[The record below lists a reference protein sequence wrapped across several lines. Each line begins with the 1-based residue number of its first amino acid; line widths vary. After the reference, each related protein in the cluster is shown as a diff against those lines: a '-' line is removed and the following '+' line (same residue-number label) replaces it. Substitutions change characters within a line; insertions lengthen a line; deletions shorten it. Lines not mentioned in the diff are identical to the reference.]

1 MRVISPLT
9 DLDLRIGRI
18 GRQGDL
24 IIVETVPGEGIET
37 RIELS
42 ARDVGRIVG
51 RILRSPALLLYLL
64 TLPFLYS
71 RAGRAPVVDPDD
83 PWSPR

>member
-1 MRVISPLT
+1 MRVISPLA

-18 GRQGDL
+18 ERHGDL

-42 ARDVGRIVG
+42 ARDTGRIAG

-64 TLPFLYS
+64 TLPFLYW
-71 RAGRAPVVDPDD
+71 RAGRTPVAEPDD
-83 PWSPR
+83 PWAPR

>member
-18 GRQGDL
+18 ERQGDL
-24 IIVETVPGEGIET
+24 IVVETVPGEGIET

-42 ARDVGRIVG
+42 ARDAGRIVR
-51 RILRSPALLLYLL
+51 RILRSPALLRYLL
-64 TLPFLYS
+64 ILPLLYW
-71 RAGRAPVVDPDD
+71 RAGRAPAAGPDD

>member
-18 GRQGDL
+18 ARQGDL

-64 TLPFLYS
+64 TLPLLYR
-71 RAGRAPVVDPDD
+71 RADRVPVVDADD
-83 PWSPR
+83 PWSRR